1 MAPSSLADRAKA
13 APAPAGNAVAHCGDD
28 VLRDQQPAGD
38 MARGSADFMDRRT
51 RPFLC
56 PARPRASGAVPRQA
70 INQCDA
76 GWLAL
81 ASDSVGT

>member
-1 MAPSSLADRAKA
+1 MQSR
-13 APAPAGNAVAHCGDD
+13 CGDD

-70 INQCDA
+70 INQRDA

-81 ASDSVGT
+81 ASDGVGT